1 MLGAIELLRDELT
14 VPGENRVRLDDRGYL
29 CQSLLAQ
36 LLADLGEGFA
46 LAVSQAYAAGDLLAE
61 KPILRHQVLVA
72 EQKFL
77 VHRSS
82 DIS

>member
-14 VPGENRVRLDDRGYL
+14 VPGQDGVRLDDRGYL

-36 LLADLGEGFA
+36 LLADLGEGFP
-46 LAVSQAYAAGDLLAE
+46 LPVSQVDAAGDLLAE
-61 KPILRHQVLVA
+61 KPVLRHQVLVA
-72 EQKFL
+72 EQEFL